1 MSSLLSRSGPG
12 GEASLGKFNFGV
24 GKRGG
29 ESLGYGCLEAD
40 RSLFRSNLESSSEM

>member
-12 GEASLGKFNFGV
+12 GEAILGKFNFGV
-24 GKRGG
+24 GTGGG
-29 ESLGYGCLEAD
+29 ESLGYVCLEAA